1 MLRQFVNFLKMI
13 KVEHS
18 VFALPFAFTSAL
30 MAAGGLPAARKILWI
45 TIAMVGARSAAMSM
59 NRIIDRK
66 IDALNPR
73 TMKRELPAGI
83 ISVGHAILFALLS
96 LALMIL
102 AAYELNPLCLE
113 LSPAAVLVLI
123 AYSYTKRFT
132 WASHAVLGLAISLGP
147 LGAWA
152 AVRGRLG
159 AEAFI
164 LAAAVLFW
172 LAGFDILYALQDLE
186 FDRTHGLYSVPA
198 RFGIKTSLCLARGCH
213 LLTLAMLAA
222 VGRMLSLGALY
233 WTGILVIAGLF
244 FYEHSLVK
252 ENDLRRLDTA
262 FFNMN
267 SWISLS
273 IFGFTALNYL
283 FK

>member
-1 MLRQFVNFLKMI
+1 MLKQFVNFLKMVKI
-13 KVEHS
+13 EHS
-18 VFALPFAFTSAL
+18 VFALPFALTSAL
-30 MAAGGLPAARKILWI
+30 MAAGGLPETRKILWI
-45 TIAMVGARSAAMSM
+45 IIAMVGARSAAMSM

-83 ISVGHAILFALLS
+83 IPAGHALFFALLS
-96 LALMIL
+96 FAVMVL
-102 AAYELNPLCLE
+102 AAYELNPLCLK

-132 WASHAVLGLAISLGP
+132 WASHAVLGLAISFGP

-152 AVRGRLG
+152 AVRGTLQT
-159 AEAFI
+159 EAFI

-186 FDRTHGLYSVPA
+186 FDRKHGLYSIPS
-198 RFGIKTSLCLARGCH
+198 RFGIRKSLYLAKGCH
-213 LLTLAMLAA
+213 FLTVALLAA
-222 VGRMLSLGALY
+222 VGRMLFLGAAY
-233 WTGILVIAGLF
+233 WVGILVIAALF
-244 FYEHSLVK
+244 VYEHSLVK
-252 ENDLRRLDTA
+252 ENDLRRLDIA

-283 FK
+283 FR